1 MKEYLTFR
9 RMITPSIVQFLFW
22 VISVGVLVAVL
33 VLVGMNTDDFT
44 GRANDTG
51 EAYRSLFLFVGGALL
66 FIVLLRIYAEIVLVT
81 FRINETL
88 TEIKNL
94 KSRS

>member
-9 RMITPSIVQFLFW
+9 RMITPFIVQFLFW

-33 VLVGMNTDDFT
+33 VLYGMNRDDFT
-44 GRANDTG
+44 GYFAG